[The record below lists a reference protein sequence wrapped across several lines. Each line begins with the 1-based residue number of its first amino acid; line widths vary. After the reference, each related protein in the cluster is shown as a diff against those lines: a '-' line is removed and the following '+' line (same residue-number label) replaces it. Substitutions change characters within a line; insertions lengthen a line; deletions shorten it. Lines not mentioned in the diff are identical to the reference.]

1 MFLYISPW
9 PHDLTFMKIGLKIQ
23 RNFVYLKLYLLISTA
38 ILLTWLKT
46 LQLWMYVCILI
57 NSFYRKEQC
66 FLISILIIILIESN
80 KDFWSDLLLTIF
92 KFQKDYKISIFLFA
106 FLYEND
112 ELIFYEANIFVKL
125 GRYHTKGKQT
135 KLILQ

>member
-1 MFLYISPW
+1 M
-9 PHDLTFMKIGLKIQ
+9 
-23 RNFVYLKLYLLISTA
+23 
-38 ILLTWLKT
+38 
-46 LQLWMYVCILI
+46 
-57 NSFYRKEQC
+57 

-125 GRYHTKGKQT
+125 GTTSKKKKSKKRDFVPLSVDPYPPTIKREV
-135 KLILQ
+135 LIRDIFDFF

>member
-1 MFLYISPW
+1 
-9 PHDLTFMKIGLKIQ
+9 
-23 RNFVYLKLYLLISTA
+23 
-38 ILLTWLKT
+38 
-46 LQLWMYVCILI
+46 MYVCILI

-125 GRYHTKGKQT
+125 GR
-135 KLILQ
+135 